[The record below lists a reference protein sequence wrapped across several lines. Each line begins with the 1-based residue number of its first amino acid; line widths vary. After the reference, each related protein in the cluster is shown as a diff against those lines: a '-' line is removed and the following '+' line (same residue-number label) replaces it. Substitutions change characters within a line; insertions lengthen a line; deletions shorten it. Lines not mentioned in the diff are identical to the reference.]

1 MGSLRTL
8 FLSVYASNSVIRTL
22 FLPLCYTTLFSPFI
36 LALAWY
42 FGFGQ
47 TLQNSIPEDFSW
59 FDLLPA
65 FAISAVFVLLPTRL
79 LSSPGTVTK
88 SQDGKRRVQSL
99 PYWIPGV
106 RHLSSIAFGGEEWLA
121 SIRDSATASIV
132 AYKAAGTKHNVLLS
146 EPLLDQLYNHWNNLD
161 QTDSNQPAILR
172 NAFSLPKVMESHYL
186 ELQNEI
192 NQVVKTELYDE
203 AARDNLI
210 KASLRILTESLPD
223 LVTFNSS
230 IVDQMQ
236 WERVSNVELTDG
248 TSEAECDLFTLLN
261 EFCCNAILPPIVGAQ
276 FTESYQLLA
285 TDLASCNER
294 FWALALGLPRLA
306 PIQGLPGAAL
316 ARKRLLRNFA
326 KQFEDLSNPPV
337 RRVPDDDESVSGEE
351 DTDADV
357 VTPLMKL
364 NELFTKHELPAEL
377 RASIGLHVV
386 HDIYSEVMPI
396 VFWTVIHIYSSSKA
410 ESAKAPQDS
419 PLERIKAESKTWAQA
434 IQPPSIHPSFPAP
447 PEIRYGSVKEVL
459 TPNSLSYLRSCI
471 NEARRLYNCS
481 ISTYKVQKSLHL
493 KDDTEQWE
501 LEAGSYVD
509 VGLSRSLIN
518 SSPTHHISPR
528 TFKPDRFVD
537 IPASSSIV
545 SATDISQSYKTN
557 LIISIA
563 SGITQLW
570 EISPAPKKSFFDH
583 IQEAGNEAS
592 FGAEAPTAEQK
603 AAREEASREKEDAK
617 RKDAKWVL
625 PKAVDGAGIKVPKGD
640 IRVRIRRR
648 EGLPASKVVRR
659 IG

>member
-1 MGSLRTL
+1 M
-8 FLSVYASNSVIRTL
+8 
-22 FLPLCYTTLFSPFI
+22 
-36 LALAWY
+36 
-42 FGFGQ
+42 
-47 TLQNSIPEDFSW
+47 
-59 FDLLPA
+59 
-65 FAISAVFVLLPTRL
+65 
-79 LSSPGTVTK
+79 
-88 SQDGKRRVQSL
+88 
-99 PYWIPGV
+99 
-106 RHLSSIAFGGEEWLA
+106 
-121 SIRDSATASIV
+121 

-146 EPLLDQLYNHWNNLD
+146 ESLLDQLYNNWNDLEL
-161 QTDSNQPAILR
+161 TDNNQPAILR

-192 NQVVKTELYDE
+192 NQVVQTELYE
-203 AARDNLI
+203 ETARDNLI

-396 VFWTVIHIYSSSKA
+396 VFWTVVNIYSSSKA
-410 ESAKAPQDS
+410 ETAKASQDS
-419 PLERIKAESKTWAQA
+419 PLESIKAESKAWAQA

-459 TPNSLSYLRSCI
+459 TPTSLPYLRSCI

-481 ISTYKVQKSLHL
+481 VSTYRVQKPLHL
-493 KDDTEQWE
+493 KEATEQWE
-501 LEAGSYVD
+501 LEAGTYVD

-518 SSPTHHISPR
+518 SSPASHTSPQ
-528 TFKPDRFVD
+528 TFRADRSLD
-537 IPASSSIV
+537 TPASSSII
-545 SATDISQSYKTN
+545 SATDVSQSYKTN
-557 LIISIA
+557 LIIA
-563 SGITQLW
+563 TVSGITQLW

-603 AAREEASREKEDAK
+603 AAKEEASREKEDAK